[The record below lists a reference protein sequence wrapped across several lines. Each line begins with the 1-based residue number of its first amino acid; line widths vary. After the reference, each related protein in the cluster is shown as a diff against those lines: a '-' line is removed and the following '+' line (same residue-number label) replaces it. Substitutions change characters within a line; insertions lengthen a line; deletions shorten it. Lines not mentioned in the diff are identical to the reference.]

1 MGGPERGLGVTA
13 RSGRLWRTA
22 LAILLLC
29 AGAACADNTDPDD
42 QTLLEIVNDSDT
54 VIEMVNYSAC
64 DDPEFGIDRLD
75 PGEDIAPGASRT
87 FEIEPGCYDM
97 RVWFAGGEDE
107 VRFDEE
113 IGAGE
118 TFEWAVEG

>member
-1 MGGPERGLGVTA
+1 MGGPERGLGVTVP
-13 RSGRLWRTA
+13 A
-22 LAILLLC
+22 LFRRAALSVLLC
-29 AGAACADNTDPDD
+29 AGAACTDNTDPDD
-42 QTLLEIVNDSDT
+42 QTILEIVNDGDT
-54 VIEMVNYSAC
+54 AIEMVNYSAC

-75 PGEDIAPGASRT
+75 PGEDIAPGASRV

-113 IGAGE
+113 ISPGE
-118 TFEWAVEG
+118 TFEWGVG

>member
-1 MGGPERGLGVTA
+1 VIAERS
-13 RSGRLWRTA
+13 RWWRAA
-22 LAILLLC
+22 LAVLLLG

-42 QTLLEIVNDSDT
+42 PTILEIVNESDT

-75 PGEDIAPGASRT
+75 PAEDVAPGASRI

-107 VRFDEE
+107 VRFDDE
-113 IGAGE
+113 ISPGQ
-118 TFEWAVEG
+118 TFEWAVD